1 LRATA
6 TTLIYECEFATAHLD
21 LVTVKEG
28 RGLGSELHPVD
39 EDRGFLG
46 DPSNRHLAVCRH
58 HKDGVVWS
66 QIGAVD
72 HQKRRRVTTNPGLA
86 RRDFV
91 TVTVKF

>member
-1 LRATA
+1 MRATA
-6 TTLIYECEFATAHLD
+6 TTLIYECEFATPDLD

-46 DPSNRHLAVCRH
+46 DPSDRHLAICCH
-58 HKDGVVWS
+58 HKDGVVWG

-72 HQKRRRVTTNPGLA
+72 HQKRRRVTTNHRLA
-86 RRDFV
+86 RRDLV
-91 TVTVKF
+91 TVTVEF